1 MNRFVK
7 MGLLMVLVIAL
18 FGSYSFVKAQNE
30 TSQRTTSAV
39 PPVFNSEDS
48 NVPPPVV
55 KHVLVGTYSNVN
67 RPASFSALAGGTTAV
82 DPVTTI
88 TCPGTSGTC
97 TIEYDQNMQFGFGT
111 SGDSF
116 SFCIAL
122 DGSIVSPGCPTSGA
136 FPTGVAAVSFSQEVT
151 GVSHGTHTVQSL
163 VQSGFG
169 GSIGFYTETYR
180 VYKP

>member
-7 MGLLMVLVIAL
+7 IGLLMVLVIAL
-18 FGSYSFVKAQNE
+18 FGTYRFVVGQDRQSGRPTAKMPDSLPISLEQ
-30 TSQRTTSAV
+30 
-39 PPVFNSEDS
+39 PPSVI
-48 NVPPPVV
+48 

-67 RPASFSALAGGTTAV
+67 RPAGFSALAGGTAAV

-111 SGDSF
+111 SGDFF

-122 DGSIVSPGCPTSGA
+122 DGSIVSPGCPSSGS
-136 FPTGVAAVSFSQEVT
+136 FPTGAAAVSFSQEVT